1 MALTFNGKERDCEK
15 IETIHGSHEK
25 WSIQELIERHLVHES
40 HLSIKVYVP
49 VIVKDRLGSGVWRKR

>member
-25 WSIQELIERHLVHES
+25 WSIQELIEHNFLYSFISADPGHSR
-40 HLSIKVYVP
+40 P
-49 VIVKDRLGSGVWRKR
+49 V